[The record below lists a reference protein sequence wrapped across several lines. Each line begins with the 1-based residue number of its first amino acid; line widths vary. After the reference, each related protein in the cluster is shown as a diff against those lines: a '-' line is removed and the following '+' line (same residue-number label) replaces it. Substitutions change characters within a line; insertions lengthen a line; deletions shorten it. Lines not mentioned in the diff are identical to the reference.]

1 MTRSTWTSRPG
12 ALLALLALLLVVAPR
27 GVAASAPGP
36 TPGRSTAVP
45 SIELVSQTPSVAR
58 GGTFEIRMLLPEAPA
73 DGRLQ
78 VLLHGRVRS
87 RTELATSIEG
97 LGLRSQ
103 IYNVTTPIASL
114 PTNTD
119 GSRTL
124 ALSLDPAVPGGVA
137 LTTAGVYPLEI
148 ASQDAAGGSLAKLIT
163 HVLVRPDS
171 ADQSPPLAIAVLA
184 RLDAPTALQPDGSVR
199 LTQRLVQGAAD
210 MAIALASNK
219 VPATLAL
226 RPETLDALAASADPE
241 RLAVLEQLKVAAA
254 GRSVLALPYADV
266 SPDALVE
273 AGLDEELR
281 TQLHQG
287 RSTLTRALGVEP
299 RAVTWFA
306 GPDLDLPGTAAL
318 RDLGMAHVV
327 VDADQM
333 QALRAGVLSLSLAQP
348 FLIGSERQPLMD
360 AMALDPLVIDRIGTP
375 ASPGVEVNRLL
386 AELAM
391 LWFEQPGI
399 ARGVVVPVD
408 PSVRGQ
414 VVRGL
419 LEGIDGGMF
428 RATDLDG
435 VFDSASPLRQP
446 GGGRVDRALRPAD
459 PRTITRRVAGE
470 LQAAR
475 SQLSGL
481 GSIIGADH
489 PLRAVADTHVLVA
502 AATDLT
508 SDQRLAHTDAARSTV
523 TSITG
528 AISAPGRASITLTAR
543 EGTVPIT
550 LQNDSGVP
558 ANVIVR
564 LQSPKL
570 EFPDGHTLTVTLTD
584 PTTRL
589 NIPVRARASGTFP
602 LRVTVTSPDGALT
615 LGAVDY
621 SVQSTAV
628 SGVGLVLS
636 LGAAVFLMTWW
647 ARHWRRTRRSEKL
660 VASAH
665 PSTDPPEDDAP
676 APPR

>member
-1 MTRSTWTSRPG
+1 MTRCTSTARRG
-12 ALLALLALLLVVAPR
+12 ALLAVLPLLLVITPSRVAN
-27 GVAASAPGP
+27 SAPEP
-36 TPGRSTAVP
+36 TRAAPA
-45 SIELVSQTPSVAR
+45 IELVSQTPSVAR
-58 GGTFEIRMLLPEAPA
+58 GGTFEVRMRLPEAPA
-73 DGRLQ
+73 DGNLE

-97 LGLRSQ
+97 VGLRSQ
-103 IYNVTTPIASL
+103 VYNVTTPIASL
-114 PTNTD
+114 APSSD

-124 ALSLDPAVPGGVA
+124 RLSLDPTAPGGVA
-137 LTTAGVYPLEI
+137 LTTAGVYPLVI
-148 ASQDAAGGSLAKLIT
+148 AVQDANGGSLASLIT

-171 ADQSPPLAIAVLA
+171 SDQSPPLAIAVLA

-199 LTQRLVQGAAD
+199 LSQRLVQGAASI
-210 MAIALASNK
+210 ANALAANE

-226 RPETLDALAASADPE
+226 RPETLDALAASGDPE

-266 SPDALVE
+266 SPDALDA
-273 AGLDEELR
+273 AGLDDELG
-281 TQLHQG
+281 TQLDQG
-287 RSTLTRALGVEP
+287 RETLARALGVEP
-299 RAVTWFA
+299 TGTTWLA
-306 GPDLDLPGTAAL
+306 GPDLDLPGAAAL
-318 RDLGMAHVV
+318 HDLGMTHVV
-327 VDADQM
+327 VDPDQM

-348 FLIGSERQPLMD
+348 FLVGSDRQPLMD
-360 AMALDPLVIDRIGTP
+360 AMALDPLVTDRIGTP
-375 ASPGVEVNRLL
+375 ASPGLEVSRLL

-408 PSVRGQ
+408 PSVRGD
-414 VVRGL
+414 VVQGL
-419 LEGIDGGMF
+419 LAGIDGGMF
-428 RATDLDG
+428 RAIHLDD

-446 GGGRVDRALRPAD
+446 GGARVDRALRPAR
-459 PRTITRRVAGE
+459 PLTITRRVAAE

-475 SQLSGL
+475 SLLSSFGT
-481 GSIIGADH
+481 IVGADH
-489 PLRAVADTHVLVA
+489 PLRAVVDAHVLVA
-502 AATDLT
+502 LATDLT
-508 SDQRLAHTDAARSTV
+508 TDQRLAHAEAARSTV
-523 TSITG
+523 ASVTG
-528 AISAPGRASITLTAR
+528 AISAPGRESITLTAR

-550 LQNDSGVP
+550 LENSSGVP

-564 LQSPKL
+564 LRSTKL
-570 EFPDGHTLTVTLTD
+570 EFPDGDTLTVTLTD

-602 LRVTVTSPDGALT
+602 LRVSVTSPDGLLT
-615 LGAVDY
+615 LAAVDY

-636 LGAAVFLMTWW
+636 LGAAVFLMIWW

-665 PSTDPPEDDAP
+665 PPTGPPEDDSLP
-676 APPR
+676 QPR